1 MFGLQ
6 SGQLLVDKLVDGFK
20 DLNEIIWLLL
30 EVSVLGKY
38 ANFVVDSLGPVLYLV
53 IDDLYA
59 LKSLLQFGHVFVNC
73 V

>member
-1 MFGLQ
+1 LFGLQ